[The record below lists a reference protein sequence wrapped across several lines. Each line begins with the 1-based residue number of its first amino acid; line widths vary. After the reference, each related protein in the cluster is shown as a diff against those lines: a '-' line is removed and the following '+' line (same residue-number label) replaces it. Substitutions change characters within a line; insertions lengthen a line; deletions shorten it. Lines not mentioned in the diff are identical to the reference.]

1 MPGQVLP
8 IYVSISGILC
18 QSGGLCQLILVEMTE
33 RMQMEIALKESEKHG
48 GRIWVES
55 AEGKGSEFYFAI
67 PASQNFL
74 K

>member
-1 MPGQVLP
+1 
-8 IYVSISGILC
+8 
-18 QSGGLCQLILVEMTE
+18 LVEMTE

-48 GRIWVES
+48 GRIWIES